1 MLDAWDLKT
10 MSSFAKI
17 SSAAL
22 VGLDA
27 LPVTVEA
34 DIGAGLPAFNI
45 VGLPDKA
52 VEESKERV
60 RAAIRNSGLKLPNR
74 RITVNLAPADI
85 KKEGPAYDLAIALGV
100 LVADEQVSDRLL
112 QDSIILGEL
121 ALDGSVRKINGV
133 LSIALSAKSW
143 PQKKIFVPRGN
154 AKEAALVT
162 DVQVFAVDNLS
173 QLVKASKGEDELT
186 AQVSVIPEAAHNPAE
201 FDFSDVR
208 GQENAKRALEIAA
221 AGHHNILMT
230 GPPGSGKTM
239 LSRALAGIMPPLAVS
254 EMLEVTQ
261 IYSVAGQLF
270 HEELVRLRPFRH
282 PHHTTSSVALVGGGS
297 YPKPGEI
304 SLSHKGVLFLDE
316 LPEFP
321 RSVLEAL
328 RQPLEDKVITVSRA
342 QGAVSYPADFI
353 LVASQNPCP
362 CGYLGDPVKECTC
375 SAHQIQKYSKRVSGP
390 LLDRID
396 LHVEVPRVK
405 FDKMT
410 SDKKGESSA
419 EVRERVIKARG
430 RQRERFGQDKTNS
443 QMTNNDIEE
452 FCKVDEVGKD
462 ILRRAVDT
470 LNLSGRGY
478 VRILKLART
487 IADLAGEE
495 ELSPSHLA
503 EALQYRPKEKNY

>member
-1 MLDAWDLKT
+1 
-10 MSSFAKI
+10 MSSFSKI
-17 SSAAL
+17 NSAAL

-34 DIGAGLPAFNI
+34 DIGAGLPAFTI

-60 RAAIRNSGLKLPNR
+60 RSAIRNAGLKLPNR

-85 KKEGPAYDLAIALGV
+85 KKEGPAYDLGIALGI
-100 LVADEQVSDRLL
+100 LIADGQIPGSVFGE
-112 QDSIILGEL
+112 SIILGEL
-121 ALDGSVRKINGV
+121 ALDGAVRAINGV
-133 LSIALSAKSW
+133 LSIALCAKAW
-143 PQKKIFVPRGN
+143 PQKKIFVPRAN
-154 AKEAALVT
+154 AKEAALVS
-162 DVQVFAVDNLS
+162 DVQIFAVDSLS
-173 QLVKASKGEDELT
+173 QLVRSAKGSDEIT
-186 AQVSVIPEAAHNPAE
+186 AQVSVIPEPVQNPAE

-221 AGHHNILMT
+221 AGHHNILMS

-239 LSRALAGIMPPLAVS
+239 LSRALAGILPPLGVS

-261 IYSVAGQLF
+261 IYSVAGQLGQYN
-270 HEELVRLRPFRH
+270 ELVRLRPFRH
-282 PHHTTSSVALVGGGS
+282 PHHTTSAVALVGGGS
-297 YPKPGEI
+297 FPKPGEI
-304 SLSHKGVLFLDE
+304 SLAHKGVLFLDE

-328 RQPLEDKVITVSRA
+328 RQPLEDRIVTVSRA
-342 QGAVSYPADFI
+342 QGAVTYPADFI

-375 SAHQIQKYSKRVSGP
+375 SAHQIQKYCKRISGP

-396 LHVEVPRVK
+396 LHVEVPRLK

-410 SDKKGESSA
+410 GGSKGESSTI
-419 EVRERVIKARG
+419 VRERVIRARM
-430 RQRERFGQDKTNS
+430 RQHERFGQEKANS

-452 FCKVDEVGKD
+452 FCKVDATGKD

-487 IADLAGEE
+487 IADLAGEA

-503 EALQYRPKEKNY
+503 EALQYRKKEENI